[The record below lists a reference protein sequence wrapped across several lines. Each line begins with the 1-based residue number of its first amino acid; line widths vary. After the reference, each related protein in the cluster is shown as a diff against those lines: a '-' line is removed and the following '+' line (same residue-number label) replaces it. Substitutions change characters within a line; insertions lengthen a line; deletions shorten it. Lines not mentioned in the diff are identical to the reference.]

1 MLRASKNASKK
12 AVSKYA
18 VSKKR
23 LNKPKKP
30 IGPKA
35 PDRLA
40 VLTSGGDSPGMNACI
55 RAIVRSAIYRGWEVF
70 GVRRG
75 YQGLVEGD
83 FIPLPL
89 RSVGNI
95 IQRGGT
101 ILGSSRSADF
111 RTREGRR
118 SAYQELSALGIS
130 NLIVL
135 GGDGT
140 LEGASTFSKEFPIRI
155 VGIPCTI
162 DNDLP
167 ETELALGFD
176 TAVET
181 AVECVDKIRD
191 TADSHGRVF
200 IIEVMGKV
208 SGHLALETSLAVGAE
223 FALIPEKKFELNKL
237 VAKIRAGI
245 DRGKKGS
252 IVIVAEGKKPGL
264 AQVIAGRLQKNL
276 ATEVRHLVLGHLQ
289 RGGTPSRLDRNLG
302 SRFGDYAVHLLGL
315 NKNRVMTIWRSGGLD
330 YVDFSKVAGRR
341 KRPELETLSLIDR
354 LSI

>member
-1 MLRASKNASKK
+1 MLRKHKSASKK
-12 AVSKYA
+12 RPSRPSSRPAL
-18 VSKKR
+18 R
-23 LNKPKKP
+23 
-30 IGPKA
+30 A
-35 PDRLA
+35 PERVA
-40 VLTSGGDSPGMNACI
+40 ILTSGGDSPGMNACI
-55 RAIVRSAIYRGWEVF
+55 RAIVRSATYRSWEVF

-83 FIPLPL
+83 FIPMPL

-111 RTREGRR
+111 RTIEGRR
-118 SAYQELSALGIS
+118 SAFQELSALGIS
-130 NLIVL
+130 NLVVM

-140 LEGASTFSKEFPIRI
+140 LKGASVFSNEFPIRV

-167 ETELALGFD
+167 GTDLALGFD
-176 TAVET
+176 SAVET

-245 DRGKKGS
+245 ERGKKGS

-264 AQVIAGRLQKNL
+264 SQVIAERLQKHLN
-276 ATEVRHLVLGHLQ
+276 AEVRHLVLGHLQ
-289 RGGTPSRLDRNLG
+289 RGGSPSRLDRNLG
-302 SRFGDYAVHLLGL
+302 SRFGDYAVQLLGAK
-315 NKNRVMTIWRSGGLD
+315 KNRVMTVWRSGGLG
-330 YVDFSKVAGRR
+330 YVDFSKISGKRR
-341 KRPELETLSLIDR
+341 QPELETLSLIDR

>member
-1 MLRASKNASKK
+1 
-12 AVSKYA
+12 
-18 VSKKR
+18 
-23 LNKPKKP
+23 
-30 IGPKA
+30 
-35 PDRLA
+35 
-40 VLTSGGDSPGMNACI
+40 MNACI
-55 RAIVRSAIYRGWEVF
+55 RAVVRSATFRGWEVF
-70 GVRRG
+70 GVKRG

-83 FIPLPL
+83 LIPLPL

-111 RTREGRR
+111 RTSEGRR
-118 SAYQELSALGIS
+118 SAFHELSALGIS

-140 LEGASTFSKEFPIRI
+140 LKGASLFSKEFPVRV

-162 DNDLP
+162 DNDIP

-176 TAVET
+176 SAVET

-200 IIEVMGKV
+200 VIEVMGKV

-223 FALIPEKKFELNKL
+223 FALIPEKKFALSKL
-237 VAKIRAGI
+237 VSKIRAGI

-264 AQVIAGRLQKNL
+264 SQIIAEQLQKHL
-276 ATEVRHLVLGHLQ
+276 PTEVRHLVLGHLQ
-289 RGGTPSRLDRNLG
+289 RGGSPSRLDRNLG
-302 SRFGDYAVHLLGL
+302 SRYGDFAVELLSL
-315 NKNRVMTIWRSGGLD
+315 KKNRVVTVWRNGGLG
-330 YVDFSKVAGRR
+330 YVDFAKIEGKR
-341 KRPELETLSLIDR
+341 KKPELETLSLIDR